1 MSNLTEISTQITS
14 SKEKKIQDQHA
25 TDPDNNL
32 TNLKNKARRLNTIKR
47 NRIKDKIFK
56 VWGIACTFLGL
67 VLLTLFIGFILFEGA
82 TRIDWDFIV
91 SLPSRKPENAGI
103 WTALMGSIWILL
115 LTTAISVPIGVA
127 AGIYLEEYS
136 KKGKLSTILEINISN
151 LAGVPSII
159 YGLLGLEIF
168 VRIMGLGP
176 SVLAG
181 SLTLSLLILPII
193 IVATREAL
201 KAVPSSIRDASFAL
215 GASKWQTVYHQL
227 LPASS
232 GGILTGVILALSRAV
247 GETAPLIVVGALAY
261 VAFAPATPMD
271 EFSVLP
277 IQIFNWVSR
286 PQSGFAE
293 NAAAA
298 IIILLLITFAMNGVA
313 VYFRN
318 KWQRKFK

>member
-1 MSNLTEISTQITS
+1 MNS
-14 SKEKKIQDQHA
+14 IQ
-25 TDPDNNL
+25 
-32 TNLKNKARRLNTIKR
+32 K
-47 NRIKDKIFK
+47 NRIFDHAFK
-56 VWGIACTFLGL
+56 VWGIFCTVIGL
-67 VLLTLFIGFILFEGA
+67 VLLIIFIGDILIDGLR
-82 TRIDWDFIV
+82 RIDWSFLTN
-91 SLPSRKPENAGI
+91 LPSRKPENAGI
-103 WTALMGSIWILL
+103 YTAVMGSIWILIL
-115 LTTAISVPIGVA
+115 TAIIAIPVGVA
-127 AGIYLEEYS
+127 AGVYLEEYS
-136 KKGKLSTILEINISN
+136 KKNRLSNILEINISN

-168 VRIMGLGP
+168 VRIMGLGA

-193 IVATREAL
+193 IVATREAV
-201 KAVPSSIRDASFAL
+201 KAVPKSIRDASFAL
-215 GASKWQTVYHQL
+215 GASKWQTTWNQV

-261 VAFAPATPMD
+261 VPFAPSNPLD

-277 IQIFNWVSR
+277 IQIFNWISR
-286 PQSGFAE
+286 PQHGFIE

-298 IIILLLITFAMNGVA
+298 IIILLLITFVMNGIA

-318 KWQRKFK
+318 KWQKKWK